1 MKHISSIKP
10 TIEKGLYSLVKR
22 PDAKAPQL
30 TEVASVIKTFQ
41 DEPNKIFL
49 GKLSNR
55 VPKNN
60 SYKILSKNDFG
71 LSKRSHSGS
80 LTKVQNADNSAKI
93 VDSRFKDSK
102 GFALSKGVPALNKEL
117 QKRSAH
123 KTDYNYTDPQF
134 YEYKLKGKTIKDM
147 QLSAFQAQGENVDPD
162 TLDATARYQKWREKD
177 KEESLNKNASKIQKL
192 VRGRS
197 VRENLAEGT
206 RALDKF
212 DEDDIRAPDANVKD
226 VIRVG
231 KASRK
236 DKHENAQE
244 VKQLTRD
251 AQQKLKELEQLYN
264 EERQF
269 YADVDKL
276 NKKQRE
282 EKAKVE
288 KRIQFLEESGIG
300 EYAKKGQETKYR
312 KREAKEKLENE
323 KALKIQ
329 KLYRG
334 AKSRTKNDKYSD
346 DNVRRF
352 ITPNPDYDPKNPFDN
367 PHLYHKPLMTPTEYK
382 AVQYT
387 QARDKSNRRISSI
400 KRNKDDP
407 HHIFDDDAEFI
418 DFEKRRPPKV
428 PFRERLEKA
437 YPERKEP
444 LKPLAAPQDSKK
456 EAIREAWEKK
466 DDEMKAKKASEA
478 NAHQEEIQH
487 IQTLDSLV
495 SQYDEL
501 MNLLQKSTKGNTKT
515 KGRMNE
521 LIANVYHGFGKN
533 AGSNTNR
540 KVATVLK
547 QLESWEKAKEEK
559 IAKIEE
565 LKAKQSVK
573 FQKKDIKKQAKK
585 VEEVKARLPKSTYKS
600 NNPVTLKAIQAVKE
614 REKQEKA
621 NKSKRS
627 IYDYYDDDA
636 KEEHIISNGGGG
648 GGRSK

>member
-30 TEVASVIKTFQ
+30 TEVASVIKSFQ
-41 DEPNKIFL
+41 DEPNKVFL
-49 GKLSNR
+49 GKLSSR

-60 SYKILSKNDFG
+60 SYKIHSKNDFG

-177 KEESLNKNASKIQKL
+177 KEESFNKNASKIQKL

-197 VRENLAEGT
+197 VRENLAEGKQV
-206 RALDKF
+206 L
-212 DEDDIRAPDANVKD
+212 DDIPNEHPEKVNADVSD
-226 VIRVG
+226 VIHAG
-231 KASRK
+231 KAKRK
-236 DKHENAQE
+236 EKHENAQE

-264 EERQF
+264 AERQY

-288 KRIQFLEESGIG
+288 KRIKFLEESGIS
-300 EYAKKGQETKYR
+300 EYAMKGRETKYR

-346 DNVRRF
+346 DNVKRF
-352 ITPNPDYDPKNPFDN
+352 ITPNPDYDPKTPDVT
-367 PHLYHKPLMTPTEYK
+367 PYLYHKPVMTPTEYK
-382 AVQYT
+382 AVKYT
-387 QARDKSNRRISSI
+387 QARDKSNRRISTI

-407 HHIFDDDAEFI
+407 HHIYDNDAEFI
-418 DFEKRRPPKV
+418 DFEKRLPPKV

-444 LKPLAAPQDSKK
+444 LKPPAAPQDSKK
-456 EAIREAWEKK
+456 EAIREAWGKK
-466 DDEMKAKKASEA
+466 DDEMKAQKASEA

-547 QLESWEKAKEEK
+547 QLENWEKEKEEK
-559 IAKIEE
+559 MAKIEE
-565 LKAKQSVK
+565 LKAKQSAK
-573 FQKKDIKKQAKK
+573 FQAIALEKKKAKEADAKFRNPPKTSNKAVTVHDIKTKDKLA
-585 VEEVKARLPKSTYKS
+585 VEELS
-600 NNPVTLKAIQAVKE
+600 
-614 REKQEKA
+614 
-621 NKSKRS
+621 
-627 IYDYYDDDA
+627 
-636 KEEHIISNGGGG
+636 GGG
-648 GGRSK
+648 GGRSTKK